1 MSDSAEKPFEAT
13 PRRIAKARREG
24 DVARSSELGANC
36 SFAAAACGVAGIA
49 ASIASLGANALAQ
62 AASLRPALPSAWAL
76 LAVALVPILCAS
88 LAGTFATLLQNG
100 GLAFVPVGMKIERLN
115 PVQGIRRVLSRETL
129 GHSMRAIL
137 AFSCAVGAMLP
148 AFAASAPALLASA
161 SLDRFAAAA
170 WSCAIE
176 VVAVAAGI
184 GLLFS
189 LVEFAAARNAWLR
202 RLRMSLEE
210 RRREQ
215 KEEEGDATARG
226 RRRSLHR
233 AFLRGGVGKVKEA
246 AFVVVNPTH
255 VAVALAYA
263 PPLVMVPKVLV
274 RAIDDLALQVRA
286 LAARHGIP
294 VVENPLLARAL
305 YRDVRS
311 GEPIPREHYLAVA
324 EVVIALTRASAS
336 ASEPAA

>member
-1 MSDSAEKPFEAT
+1 MF
-13 PRRIAKARREG
+13 
-24 DVARSSELGANC
+24 
-36 SFAAAACGVAGIA
+36 
-49 ASIASLGANALAQ
+49 
-62 AASLRPALPSAWAL
+62 
-76 LAVALVPILCAS
+76 
-88 LAGTFATLLQNG
+88 
-100 GLAFVPVGMKIERLN
+100 
-115 PVQGIRRVLSRETL
+115 
-129 GHSMRAIL
+129 
-137 AFSCAVGAMLP
+137 P
-148 AFAASAPALLASA
+148 AFAASAPALLAST
-161 SLDRFAAAA
+161 SLDRFATAA

-233 AFLRGGVGKVKEA
+233 AFLRGGLAKVKEA

-263 PPLVMVPKVLV
+263 PPLVTVPKVLV

-286 LAARHGIP
+286 LAVRHSIP
-294 VVENPLLARAL
+294 VVDNPLLARAL

-311 GEPIPREHYLAVA
+311 VEPIPREHYLAVA
-324 EVVIALTRASAS
+324 EVVIALAR
-336 ASEPAA
+336 ASEPAV